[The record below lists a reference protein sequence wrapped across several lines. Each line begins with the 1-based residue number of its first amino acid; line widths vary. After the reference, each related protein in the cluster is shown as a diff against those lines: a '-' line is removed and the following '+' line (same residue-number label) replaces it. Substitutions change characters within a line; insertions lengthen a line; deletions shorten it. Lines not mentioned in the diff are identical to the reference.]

1 MWQRI
6 IRSSLNGAG
15 QRCFSSAPKMHGT
28 TILCVRKEGK
38 VVCTLFFYELFS
50 SFDQL
55 FEYDII
61 RAQCVI
67 GDGQVS
73 LGHTIVK
80 PNAQKVRRIN
90 ENVVAGFAGSTAD
103 AFTLIER
110 LENKLEEYP
119 GTF

>member
-1 MWQRI
+1 
-6 IRSSLNGAG
+6 
-15 QRCFSSAPKMHGT
+15 
-28 TILCVRKEGK
+28 
-38 VVCTLFFYELFS
+38 
-50 SFDQL
+50 
-55 FEYDII
+55 
-61 RAQCVI
+61 
-67 GDGQVS
+67 